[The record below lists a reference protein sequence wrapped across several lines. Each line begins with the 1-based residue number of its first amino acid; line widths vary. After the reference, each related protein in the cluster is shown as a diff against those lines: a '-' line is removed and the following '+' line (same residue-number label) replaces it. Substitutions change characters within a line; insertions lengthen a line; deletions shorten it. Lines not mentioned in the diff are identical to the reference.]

1 MEAKA
6 NAAGT
11 PLPPSKVSSSRN
23 HNPGLSPSPSPTRL
37 WRPAAQRNIRNQW
50 SKLLSNKDRWASAA
64 SEGRSQAT
72 SLVNAYL
79 NQRYMPAMELGV
91 LKDMPGI
98 RQKACDKLARKQET
112 YRKLLLSSYNDM
124 VLAVAELVKSAR
136 SMRCFLKGPIASPLA
151 QFSDIPE
158 HENDPGDG
166 GGIPVFSSFSITY
179 FENLAHELVKM
190 FLSELSL
197 KRFLVVELLS
207 IKHEEGKGQF
217 DRLKW
222 SDELYSGEFQD
233 LTISGLCSEKNVE
246 PLLPSLRGQQ
256 PCASLTTQV
265 DHPLSSDVLQVYLT
279 TWLAD
284 VNIDTNRF
292 GKLKL
297 ISFPV
302 IYKCLFY

>member
-6 NAAGT
+6 NATGT

-23 HNPGLSPSPSPTRL
+23 PNPGLSPSPTRL

-50 SKLLSNKDRWASAA
+50 SKLLSNKERWASAA

-79 NQRYMPAMELGV
+79 SQRYMPAMELGV

-98 RQKACDKLARKQET
+98 RQKACDKLTRKQVLFPKDLFCFEM

-124 VLAVAELVKSAR
+124 VLAVAELVRSAR
-136 SMRCFLKGPIASPLA
+136 SMRCFLKGAIASPLA

-179 FENLAHELVKM
+179 FENLAHELVEM
-190 FLSELSL
+190 FVSELSL
-197 KRFLVVELLS
+197 KVLIIFLQL
-207 IKHEEGKGQF
+207 H
-217 DRLKW
+217 
-222 SDELYSGEFQD
+222 
-233 LTISGLCSEKNVE
+233 
-246 PLLPSLRGQQ
+246 
-256 PCASLTTQV
+256 
-265 DHPLSSDVLQVYLT
+265 SS
-279 TWLAD
+279 
-284 VNIDTNRF
+284 
-292 GKLKL
+292 
-297 ISFPV
+297 SFPV
-302 IYKCLFY
+302 ACISF

>member
-11 PLPPSKVSSSRN
+11 PLPLSKVSSSRN
-23 HNPGLSPSPSPTRL
+23 HNPGLSPSASPTRL

-98 RQKACDKLARKQET
+98 RQKACDKLSRKQ
-112 YRKLLLSSYNDM
+112 

-284 VNIDTNRF
+284 VNIDTNRINDIF
-292 GKLKL
+292 TIVEEETQVKL
-297 ISFPV
+297 S
-302 IYKCLFY
+302 

>member
-23 HNPGLSPSPSPTRL
+23 HNPGLSPSASPTRL

-91 LKDMPGI
+91 LNDMPGI

-166 GGIPVFSSFSITY
+166 RGIPVFSSFSITY
-179 FENLAHELVKM
+179 FENLARELVEM
-190 FLSELSL
+190 FVSELSL

-207 IKHEEGKGQF
+207 IKHEEGEGQF
-217 DRLKW
+217 ARLKW

-256 PCASLTTQV
+256 SCTSLTTQV
-265 DHPLSSDVLQVYLT
+265 DYPLSSDVLQVYLT

-284 VNIDTNRF
+284 VNIDMNRINDIF
-292 GKLKL
+292 TIVEEETQVKL
-297 ISFPV
+297 S
-302 IYKCLFY
+302 

>member
-6 NAAGT
+6 NATGT

-23 HNPGLSPSPSPTRL
+23 PNPGLSPSPTRL

-50 SKLLSNKDRWASAA
+50 SKLLSNKERWASAA

-79 NQRYMPAMELGV
+79 SQRYMPAMELGV

-98 RQKACDKLARKQET
+98 RQKACDKLTRKQVLFPKDLFCFEM

-124 VLAVAELVKSAR
+124 VLAVAELVRSAR

-179 FENLAHELVKM
+179 FENLAHELVEM
-190 FLSELSL
+190 FVSELSL
-197 KRFLVVELLS
+197 K
-207 IKHEEGKGQF
+207 
-217 DRLKW
+217 
-222 SDELYSGEFQD
+222 
-233 LTISGLCSEKNVE
+233 
-246 PLLPSLRGQQ
+246 
-256 PCASLTTQV
+256 
-265 DHPLSSDVLQVYLT
+265 VL
-279 TWLAD
+279 
-284 VNIDTNRF
+284 IIF
-292 GKLKL
+292 LKL
-297 ISFPV
+297 HSSSFPV
-302 IYKCLFY
+302 ACISF

>member
-6 NAAGT
+6 NATGT

-23 HNPGLSPSPSPTRL
+23 PNPGLSPSPTRL

-50 SKLLSNKDRWASAA
+50 SKLLSNKERWASAA

-72 SLVNAYL
+72 SLVTNRLFIVGFIERFCFMIA
-79 NQRYMPAMELGV
+79 RYMPAMELGV

-98 RQKACDKLARKQET
+98 RQKACDKLTRKQEM

-124 VLAVAELVKSAR
+124 VLAVAELVRSAR

-179 FENLAHELVKM
+179 FENLAHELVEM
-190 FLSELSL
+190 FVSELSL
-197 KRFLVVELLS
+197 K
-207 IKHEEGKGQF
+207 
-217 DRLKW
+217 
-222 SDELYSGEFQD
+222 
-233 LTISGLCSEKNVE
+233 
-246 PLLPSLRGQQ
+246 
-256 PCASLTTQV
+256 
-265 DHPLSSDVLQVYLT
+265 VL
-279 TWLAD
+279 
-284 VNIDTNRF
+284 IIF
-292 GKLKL
+292 LKL
-297 ISFPV
+297 HSSSFPV
-302 IYKCLFY
+302 ACISF